1 MSMGRILRLYRSS
14 VGKKAVMGVTGLLLF
29 GFVVVHLAGN
39 LKVYLGAAS
48 FNSYAEFLREV
59 GAPVFGHSEILWIGR
74 GVLLLALV
82 LHVAAAIQLWLMAR
96 AARPVNYQRPVHLED
111 TYASRTMRWG
121 GAIIFAFVLYH
132 LMHLTWGNTHP
143 AFVPGDP
150 YHNLVRGFQSLGA
163 SAAYIVAMIA
173 VGFHIYHGVWSSLQ
187 TLGVNQEDHE
197 RWRRLSAFIAATIVI
212 GNISIPVA
220 VLTGIVQ

>member
-1 MSMGRILRLYRSS
+1 MGRILRLYRTS
-14 VGKKAVMGVTGLLLF
+14 VGKKAVMAVTGLMLF
-29 GFVVVHLAGN
+29 GYVAAHLAGN
-39 LKVYLGAAS
+39 LKVFLGRER
-48 FNSYAEFLREV
+48 FNAYAEFLREV
-59 GAPVFGHSEILWIGR
+59 GAPLFGHSELLWVAR
-74 GVLLLALV
+74 AVLLVALI
-82 LHVAAAIQLWLMAR
+82 LHIIAAIQLWQMAR
-96 AARPVNYQRPVHLED
+96 AARPVKYQRPVRLED

-121 GAIIFAFVLYH
+121 GVIIFAFVLYH
-132 LMHLTWGNTHP
+132 LMHLTWGNAHP

-173 VGFHIYHGVWSSLQ
+173 VGLHIYHGVWSSLQ
-187 TLGVNQEDHE
+187 TLGVNQENHD